1 MSARAPKEFSLLL
14 CGYRRYA
21 PSRRTTQPSR
31 LRRYSLYFLQ
41 RRRSFLFPCSL
52 TAPAATAFQ
61 SSKKIGFW
69 VTIIGIGPDW
79 VLSRWVSRR
88 YSVPNRPCFW
98 LLPGVCFPL
107 FCCTTAK
114 SAARFGRL

>member
-21 PSRRTTQPSR
+21 PSRRTTRPSR
-31 LRRYSLYFLQ
+31 SRRYSLYFLQ
-41 RRRSFLFPCSL
+41 RRRSFLFACSL
-52 TAPAATAFQ
+52 TVLAATAFQ

-69 VTIIGIGPDW
+69 VTTIGIGPDW

-88 YSVPNRPCFW
+88 YSGRNRPCFW
-98 LLPGVCFPL
+98 SLLGLCFPL
-107 FCCTTAK
+107 FCCAK
-114 SAARFGRL
+114 AKAVARSGRL